1 MGQSGERMKRERTP
15 VFEPRPV
22 PAIHIDGF
30 AAVRTIGSDMHF
42 VCYADQPTP
51 NGDAIERIVVL
62 RSIMPLDVV
71 SRVIPTVV
79 AQLPA
84 ELKRLVHQRLTD

>member
-1 MGQSGERMKRERTP
+1 MKRDIVT
-15 VFEPRPV
+15 VYEPRPIC
-22 PAIHIDGF
+22 AIHIDGF
-30 AAVRTIGSDMHF
+30 SAVRTIGSDMHF

-62 RSIMPLDVV
+62 RSIMPLEVV
-71 SRVIPTVV
+71 SRAIPLVV
-79 AQLPA
+79 NQLPI